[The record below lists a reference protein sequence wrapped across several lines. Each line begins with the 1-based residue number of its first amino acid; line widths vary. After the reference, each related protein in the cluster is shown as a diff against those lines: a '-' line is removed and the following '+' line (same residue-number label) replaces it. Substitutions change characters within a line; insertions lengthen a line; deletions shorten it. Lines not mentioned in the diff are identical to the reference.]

1 MTSAISAKQKPN
13 RWKVVKLTVKPQ
25 FTARVEAM
33 SKHPAEKLLTVRQ
46 SIHSRGF
53 EHGQAQTVFHIYR
66 VRAGT
71 SP

>member
-1 MTSAISAKQKPN
+1 
-13 RWKVVKLTVKPQ
+13 
-25 FTARVEAM
+25 M